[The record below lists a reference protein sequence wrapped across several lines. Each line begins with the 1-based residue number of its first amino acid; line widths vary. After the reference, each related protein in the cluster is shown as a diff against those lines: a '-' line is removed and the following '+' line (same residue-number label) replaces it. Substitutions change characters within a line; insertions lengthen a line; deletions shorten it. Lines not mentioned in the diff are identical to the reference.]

1 MGVQIP
7 YTFPT
12 PKMDIKQIE
21 QFSDIILRIL
31 RFLTESSGV
40 TKLELFERFP
50 HCGVSAGV
58 PSPVSQEQF
67 QGHFVRNFRGKV
79 TRTQTSIS
87 ITASTLTLRTSERK
101 RGNLPNCGDYQQ
113 VEAPIFLWLAP
124 LSFDWSPHLRL
135 TCGPAGN
142 RTTTN
147 YSTGTPLAPPH
158 TCSSSKPLEVT
169 WSTQVSHPCIQPV
182 T

>member
-1 MGVQIP
+1 MG
-7 YTFPT
+7 
-12 PKMDIKQIE
+12 IKQIE

-142 RTTTN
+142 RTTTGTLSACQRRGQGPNELLPFSQFRSVGN
-147 YSTGTPLAPPH
+147 YGNNINLKQDGVRI
-158 TCSSSKPLEVT
+158 CLGKDVGR
-169 WSTQVSHPCIQPV
+169 
-182 T
+182 